1 MAQVLY
7 MHIICMKG
15 FLLRLYCTCLHGGA
29 VATEA
34 ANGSPT
40 GNVAEVQAASVK
52 STFSCFFTTY
62 IVLYHTHVDS
72 LFFTLYSIFSYLFSV
87 LYCTVVAPLF
97 PF

>member
-15 FLLRLYCTCLHGGA
+15 FLLRLYCTCLHGAA

-40 GNVAEVQAASVK
+40 GNVAEAQAASVK
-52 STFSCFFTTY
+52 STFSCFFTIVPTFY
-62 IVLYHTHVDS
+62 IVLQY
-72 LFFTLYSIFSYLFSV
+72 II
-87 LYCTVVAPLF
+87 PM
-97 PF
+97 

>member
-72 LFFTLYSIFSYLFSV
+72 LFLLYIVLFHICF
-87 LYCTVVAPLF
+87 LYCTVL
-97 PF
+97 